1 MVLGNDIRVLLSRR
15 AGEVMA
21 QSSAWLIEVAAH
33 NLNTNPTE
41 KEVRDSIFLLERALQ
56 LIEVERYNE
65 AINEEEEGK

>member
-21 QSSAWLIEVAAH
+21 QTSAHLMDIVAH
-33 NLNTNPTE
+33 NLATNPTE

-56 LIEVERYNE
+56 LIELERYEE
-65 AINEEEEGK
+65 AIKEEEGK

>member
-1 MVLGNDIRVLLSRR
+1 MLGDDLRVLFPRR

-21 QSSAWLIEVAAH
+21 QTSAHLMDIVAH
-33 NLNTNPTE
+33 NLATNPTE

-56 LIEVERYNE
+56 LIEQERYEE